1 MRFVIALTGASG
13 QIFALRLIE
22 ILKDFAEIHLI
33 ISNAAKITIPYEL
46 DFDVKEI
53 EKLADFVYSESDLDA
68 PFASG
73 TFKHDGMVVIPC
85 TMKTLSSIAYGF
97 SENLITRAADVTL
110 KERRR
115 LILAIRETPLNL
127 NHIRAMLRACEAGAI
142 IMPITP
148 SFYIKPKSIEDLVDH
163 FSKRVA
169 ELLGVEID
177 YKRWK

>member
-1 MRFVIALTGASG
+1 MRFIIAITGASG
-13 QIFALRLIE
+13 QIFALRLLE
-22 ILKDFAEIHLI
+22 ILKSYAELHLI
-33 ISNAAKITIPYEL
+33 ISNAAKITLPYEL
-46 DFDVKEI
+46 DIQIDDMAKH
-53 EKLADFVYSESDLDA
+53 ANYVYSEDDLDA

-85 TMKTLSSIAYGF
+85 SMKTLSAIAYSF
-97 SENLITRAADVTL
+97 SDNLIVRAADVTL
-110 KERRR
+110 KERRK
-115 LILAIRETPLNL
+115 LILAVRETPLNM

-148 SFYIKPKSIEDLVDH
+148 SFYIKPKNIEEIVDH

-169 ELLGVEID
+169 EMLGVNVD